1 MFEKNESSLF
11 DRWWVINGETY
22 WWTWLSVRRIGG
34 LEIHSDET
42 RKPFLNSKSFTT
54 RYFLHRGSVLTRYV
68 PAQNTNKPKN
78 MWWLSILLVCLF
90 GKGLRWAT
98 GLITPTPVSLVAIPV
113 EFWTETPRKIV
124 LVCVGGFSIRP
135 SRLQSRI
142 TCSIF
147 QAEYLEEKK
156 GMHRHGGTH
165 SKLCA
170 KKCQNSNGKVYLYPG
185 KLFSS
190 QFCWR
195 PSYFLVVFSQEYEED
210 LEFMK
215 T

>member
-1 MFEKNESSLF
+1 MKLESHFLTQNLSLRDIF
-11 DRWWVINGETY
+11 YISSGR
-22 WWTWLSVRRIGG
+22 
-34 LEIHSDET
+34 
-42 RKPFLNSKSFTT
+42 
-54 RYFLHRGSVLTRYV
+54 VLTRYV

-124 LVCVGGFSIRP
+124 IVCVGGFSIRP

-147 QAEYLEEKK
+147 QAEYLEEGNASSASSVMVEPIQNCVPKNAK
-156 GMHRHGGTH
+156 IPTEKCICIQVSFFPHIFAGGH
-165 SKLCA
+165 L
-170 KKCQNSNGKVYLYPG
+170 VF
-185 KLFSS
+185 LFII
-190 QFCWR
+190 R
-195 PSYFLVVFSQEYEED
+195 EDNEED
-210 LEFMK
+210 LRLMK
-215 T
+215 QKLLLF

>member
-1 MFEKNESSLF
+1 MKLES
-11 DRWWVINGETY
+11 
-22 WWTWLSVRRIGG
+22 
-34 LEIHSDET
+34 H
-42 RKPFLNSKSFTT
+42 FLTQN
-54 RYFLHRGSVLTRYV
+54 LSVLTRYV

-147 QAEYLEEKK
+147 QAEYLEEGNASSASSVMVEPIQNCVPKNAK
-156 GMHRHGGTH
+156 IPTEKCICIQVSFFPH
-165 SKLCA
+165 SFADGHL
-170 KKCQNSNGKVYLYPG
+170 VFL
-185 KLFSS
+185 LFSVKNT
-190 QFCWR
+190 R
-195 PSYFLVVFSQEYEED
+195 
-210 LEFMK
+210 K
-215 T
+215 TCNLWKRKLYYTAT